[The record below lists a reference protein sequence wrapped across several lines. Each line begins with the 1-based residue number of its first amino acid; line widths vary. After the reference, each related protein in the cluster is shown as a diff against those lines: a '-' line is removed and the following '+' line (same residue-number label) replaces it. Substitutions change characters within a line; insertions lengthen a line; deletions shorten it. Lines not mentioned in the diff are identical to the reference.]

1 MEKKPGAS
9 FRALFGSTLALG
21 TLSRRRVLYEALKY
35 EKERNGGRLS
45 PFGFSTFTVAAA
57 VGDVKSIEWSETLHR
72 KSLAQGSVRGFKVTA
87 WQWRGYHTQYTMMG
101 DKGPAVVLVHG
112 FGAFWEHYRDNIRGL
127 AEKGYR
133 VWALTMV
140 GFGRSEKPNI
150 TYTELLWAE
159 QLRDFIVE
167 VVGEPVILAGNS
179 IGGYMTTVVAGLWP
193 SLVTGLVL
201 LNTAGRVIPDYK
213 ALTYNKVS

>member
-1 MEKKPGAS
+1 
-9 FRALFGSTLALG
+9 
-21 TLSRRRVLYEALKY
+21 
-35 EKERNGGRLS
+35 
-45 PFGFSTFTVAAA
+45 
-57 VGDVKSIEWSETLHR
+57 
-72 KSLAQGSVRGFKVTA
+72 
-87 WQWRGYHTQYTMMG
+87 MMG

-179 IGGYMTTVVAGLWP
+179 IGGTNLSFDDSSRALCEWHQSYTIVTQSF
-193 SLVTGLVL
+193 SLQLVL
-201 LNTAGRVIPDYK
+201 QNVE
-213 ALTYNKVS
+213 S

>member
-1 MEKKPGAS
+1 MQ
-9 FRALFGSTLALG
+9 
-21 TLSRRRVLYEALKY
+21 
-35 EKERNGGRLS
+35 
-45 PFGFSTFTVAAA
+45 
-57 VGDVKSIEWSETLHR
+57 WSDTLHR